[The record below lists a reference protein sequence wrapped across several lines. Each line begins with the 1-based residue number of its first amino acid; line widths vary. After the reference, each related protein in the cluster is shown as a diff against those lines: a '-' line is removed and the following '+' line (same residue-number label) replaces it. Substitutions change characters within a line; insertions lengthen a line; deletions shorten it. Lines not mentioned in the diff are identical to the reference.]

1 MNIVGAQMEVVLV
14 EVLVVE
20 VVLLVEVVEF
30 VEVEVVL
37 VVGDKVW
44 KFAPDPSGRAKFH
57 KPYAIWRG
65 KHEPQ
70 VKFQEVEIKVSPV
83 HQYGS
88 WCVQREKCPESVPRE
103 WLVFSK
109 TSVGPTYLLF
119 VSVLPVRGFSRNFVL
134 EILLDSILT
143 TLDTFLSVRIPY
155 TISKNDYSQYSIV
168 ILIIRLEVLTTYGSR
183 EAEAIKNF
191 AKYCFCLFAIE
202 FQ

>member
-1 MNIVGAQMEVVLV
+1 M
-14 EVLVVE
+14 
-20 VVLLVEVVEF
+20 
-30 VEVEVVL
+30 
-37 VVGDKVW
+37 VVGVQGEGHNKLSACQFDSDWSSALFTMTSLQDKDLSSLATTWLETISYFCTNVQ
-44 KFAPDPSGRAKFH
+44 F
-57 KPYAIWRG
+57 
-65 KHEPQ
+65 
-70 VKFQEVEIKVSPV
+70 FQQDDVN
-83 HQYGS
+83 
-88 WCVQREKCPESVPRE
+88 
-103 WLVFSK
+103 
-109 TSVGPTYLLF
+109 
-119 VSVLPVRGFSRNFVL
+119 FSRNFVL